1 MSENILEAVISA
13 AAQFKTFLQ
22 RDDISIAI
30 SDREKFLATYDSSKI
45 KLDFK
50 TGTHLKDAGL
60 LETATKIF
68 RTKQSDITII
78 PKEVMGFPVKAIAS
92 PILDQNSEVVGIFS
106 LAMGL
111 DKEFQAEEISEE
123 LTASLQQTNAS
134 IQEISSGAAK
144 LNSMLKS
151 IKENANVLEENLKIS
166 NNSIDLIKSISSQSN
181 ILGLNA
187 AIEAAR
193 AGSYGSGFSVVAN
206 EMRKL
211 ANQSNEISKTIE
223 DSIAQM
229 TKTIKDVLNAV
240 NEVNKVSDNQSQS
253 TKEASEALNLI
264 TDKSSELVS
273 LSKLS

>member
-1 MSENILEAVISA
+1 MSENILEAVVSS

-30 SDREKFLATYDSSKI
+30 SDKEKFLATYDSAKI

-50 TGTHLKDAGL
+50 PGTHLNDAGL

-78 PKEVMGFPVKAIAS
+78 PKEVMGFPIKAIAS
-92 PILDQNSEVVGIFS
+92 PILDENGEVVGIFS

-134 IQEISSGAAK
+134 IQEISNGAAK

-151 IKENANVLEENLKIS
+151 IKESANILEENLKIS
-166 NNSIDLIKSISSQSN
+166 NSSIDLIKSISSQSN

-193 AGSYGSGFSVVAN
+193 AGSYGSGFSVVAG

-211 ANQSNEISKTIE
+211 AKQSNEISKTIA
-223 DSIAQM
+223 DSITQM
-229 TKTIKDVLNAV
+229 SRTIEEVLNAV
-240 NEVNKVSDNQSQS
+240 NEVNEVSNNQSLS

-264 TDKSSELVS
+264 TDKSSKLVS
-273 LSKLS
+273 LSKLH

>member
-30 SDREKFLATYDSSKI
+30 SDREKFLATYDSAKI

-50 TGTHLKDAGL
+50 PGTHLEDAGL

-68 RTKQSDITII
+68 KTKQSDITII

-92 PILDQNSEVVGIFS
+92 PILDENGEVVGIFS

-134 IQEISSGAAK
+134 IQEISSGAVK
-144 LNSMLKS
+144 LNTMLKS
-151 IKENANVLEENLKIS
+151 IKESANVLEENLKIS

-211 ANQSNEISKTIE
+211 ANQSNEISKTIS
-223 DSIAQM
+223 DSITQM
-229 TKTIKDVLNAV
+229 SKTIEEVLNAV
-240 NEVNKVSDNQSQS
+240 NEVNEVSNNQSLS

-264 TDKSSELVS
+264 TDKSSKLVS
-273 LSKLS
+273 LSKLH

>member
-1 MSENILEAVISA
+1 MSENILEAVVSA

-30 SDREKFLATYDSSKI
+30 SDKEKFLATYDSSKI
-45 KLDFK
+45 KLEFK
-50 TGTHLKDAGL
+50 PGTHLEDAGL

-92 PILDQNSEVVGIFS
+92 PILDENGEVVGIFS

-134 IQEISSGAAK
+134 IQEISNGASK

-151 IKENANVLEENLKIS
+151 IKESANVLEENLKIS
-166 NNSIDLIKSISSQSN
+166 NNSIDLIKGISSQSN
-181 ILGLNA
+181 LLGLNA

-193 AGSYGSGFSVVAN
+193 AGSYGSGFSVVAG

-211 ANQSNEISKTIE
+211 ASQSNEISKTIAN
-223 DSIAQM
+223 SITQM
-229 TKTIKDVLNAV
+229 SKTIEEVLSAV
-240 NEVNKVSDNQSQS
+240 NEVNEVSNNQSLS

-264 TDKSSELVS
+264 TDKSTKLVS

>member
-68 RTKQSDITII
+68 RTKQSDTTII

-92 PILDQNSEVVGIFS
+92 PILDQNGEVVGIFS

-111 DKEFQAEEISEE
+111 TKEFQAEEISEE

-151 IKENANVLEENLKIS
+151 IKENANALEENLKIS